1 MLKENTCE
9 SVGYVLGDLGLTAH
23 AVHNNYATFYSRK
36 TVYSNLGFN
45 DFTSNEYMDNQD
57 DVNEIG
63 WMRDRTL
70 IPYIDECL
78 EATRNRDFVF
88 VVSVQG
94 HGAYPT
100 EEVLEDPAIEV
111 TGAETEEKNCQWE
124 YYVNSLH
131 EMDQF
136 VKDLIDDVAK
146 RGEPTV
152 IMFYGD
158 HLPTM
163 GLSDSDLI
171 VGSTFQT
178 RYLVWDN
185 IGLTQEKR
193 DICAYQAVARMF
205 DRMDLH
211 EGTMFRFHQTMQENE
226 HYQLDLQT
234 LQYDILYGKK
244 YVYGQSDPF
253 SRKAMAMGIKRI
265 ELESLEQVSDDT
277 FYVHGRNFTQS
288 SKLIVSGKWYP
299 TSFID
304 SETLLVTNVLV
315 EDGAIVR
322 VGQLSNSN
330 SGKFLSY
337 TNSIMYLPPAESQI
351 PGLSA
356 QGAAGSAAQLFGNE
370 NAQAGD
376 NADDTG
382 DADGETPGDTT
393 AATPITR

>member
-1 MLKENTCE
+1 
-9 SVGYVLGDLGLTAH
+9 
-23 AVHNNYATFYSRK
+23 
-36 TVYSNLGFN
+36 
-45 DFTSNEYMDNQD
+45 
-57 DVNEIG
+57 
-63 WMRDRTL
+63 
-70 IPYIDECL
+70 
-78 EATRNRDFVF
+78 
-88 VVSVQG
+88 
-94 HGAYPT
+94 
-100 EEVLEDPAIEV
+100 
-111 TGAETEEKNCQWE
+111 
-124 YYVNSLH
+124 
-131 EMDQF
+131 MDQF

-356 QGAAGSAAQLFGNE
+356 QGAAGLAAQPFGNE